1 MNPRR
6 TTRRA
11 VSGAGPIL
19 LLALCLAVFS
29 ACARENVVSQRGILE
44 GLPGAQGGVTTGPEG
59 QPKSEGFVAGTG
71 AAVPP
76 TKWESMLGSWKPPQ
90 APKPEGLEGKE
101 PLEPEPELVAPLRLR
116 YPDGRLE
123 LISASPGHVMY
134 HLSQTL
140 ENQELDLLLQQVLS
154 ERTKRAYAS
163 EGRSPMEAVQW
174 LAARKK
180 QLDALF
186 ATMPM
191 GDQTPGM
198 ILQSLGNN
206 AFRLSVSRA
215 SYPDLKLHDFDVVI
229 EQGKFRLLRV
239 Q

>member
-1 MNPRR
+1 MSPPLRARR
-6 TTRRA
+6 TA
-11 VSGAGPIL
+11 APHSVAIL
-19 LLALCLAVFS
+19 LVLALPCIP
-29 ACARENVVSQRGILE
+29 ACTREKVVSERGILD
-44 GLPGAQGGVTTGPEG
+44 GLPGAQGGSTSTPEG
-59 QPKSEGFVAGTG
+59 VRSSAGFAAGTG

-76 TKWESMLGSWKPPQ
+76 TKWESMLGTWKPPQ
-90 APKPEGLEGKE
+90 APKPEGLDGKE
-101 PLEPEPELVAPLRLR
+101 PQAPEPEIVAPLRLR

-123 LISASPGHVMY
+123 LVSASPGHVMY

-140 ENQELDLLLQQVLS
+140 ENREYDLLLQQVLS
-154 ERTKRAYAS
+154 ERTKRAYAT

-174 LAARKK
+174 LASRKK
-180 QLDALF
+180 QLDSLF
-186 ATMPM
+186 SAMPM

-198 ILQSLGNN
+198 LLQSLGDN

-215 SYPDLKLHDFDVVI
+215 SFPDLKLHDFDVVI